1 MLGCC
6 LVSLHSCTS
15 MHKFKSVMQV
25 MRTWLRH
32 KNKWAFHFPFNFYC
46 KHLLSVRQRALESR
60 PSRAIPVIINNKVLF
75 HTSWKQMRKFVNQF
89 HICRPPE
96 KTHQNDCQLHAQSRH
111 SLTIHHLHDFCFA
124 HTVHTQASIC
134 SHLQNHLHS
143 KVLTLRFN
151 KKLRSFDFIWSFL
164 EKWWLKLTNP
174 SSTASNS
181 NVSTNHI
188 LAWLED

>member
-1 MLGCC
+1 MGGLPKIGGFSKGYWHSEGLLEILEKKALSQSMSFLHNLCSILFWSNLNLIPHLGN
-6 LVSLHSCTS
+6 LKQSLRYVCRVGKI
-15 MHKFKSVMQV
+15 HK
-25 MRTWLRH
+25 
-32 KNKWAFHFPFNFYC
+32 
-46 KHLLSVRQRALESR
+46 
-60 PSRAIPVIINNKVLF
+60 
-75 HTSWKQMRKFVNQF
+75 
-89 HICRPPE
+89 
-96 KTHQNDCQLHAQSRH
+96 
-111 SLTIHHLHDFCFA
+111 HD
-124 HTVHTQASIC
+124 TVHTQASIC

-188 LAWLED
+188 LAWVEEKVHLAQNWLHPRHLLTLKVPKKLLNMRDHTTITNKVS